1 VEQKLMQVA
10 MGVVI
15 ALMGWNFKT
24 LNDMQLRM
32 ETVMYKYANQEDIND
47 IKISIK
53 ELQWRL
59 GEDAMAK

>member
-1 VEQKLMQVA
+1 MEQKLMQVA